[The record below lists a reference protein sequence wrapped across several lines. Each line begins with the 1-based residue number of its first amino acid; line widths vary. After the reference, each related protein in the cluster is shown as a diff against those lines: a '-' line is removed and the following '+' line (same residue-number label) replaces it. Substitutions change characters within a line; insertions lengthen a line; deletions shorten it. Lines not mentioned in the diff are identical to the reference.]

1 MRQEKIMDA
10 IQELPDAMLAET
22 DRARSALR
30 QGTEGIFGKRV
41 RARRV
46 YVKSIMA
53 AACIVLAAVTGFA
66 FYLQTGKRE
75 PRPDLP
81 LLTIRFGRGTGMG
94 YEGYMAHDVS
104 ELVSAN
110 PWKESMKIDT
120 LPVYKNTL
128 EMEGMLPKG
137 GTDRERMGEIL
148 EEICSR
154 FQIDPEGLEIHEQ
167 EDYGE
172 ITRIS
177 VETEKLEISVGFD
190 MTATVSF
197 KQLQTLPEEYHFT
210 NHSAYEEVVAAG
222 NYLMKEYRD
231 VIKMEDPRMNVSG
244 GGYNSSGEQSFELKF
259 FEGGEKIED
268 QIVRYHFQTV
278 RFYGA
283 ISETESGFR
292 TVRFWFQ
299 DLSQKI
305 GDYPILTVKE
315 ARKLLEKGEYFT
327 SVPWEM
333 PGRKYVKKVELVY
346 RTGPMEDYFLPY
358 YRFLVELPE
367 EKEPEELEESG
378 FKDYGAYYV
387 PAVERS
393 YIQDISVYDG
403 GFN

>member
-22 DRARSALR
+22 DRARSALQ
-30 QGTEGIFGKRV
+30 QGTGGIFGKSV

-81 LLTIRFGRGTGMG
+81 LLTIQYDAGMG
-94 YEGYMAHDVS
+94 MGFEGYLAHDVS

-177 VETEKLEISVGFD
+177 VETEKLEISVDFD

-197 KQLQTLPEEYHFT
+197 RQLQALPEGYRFT
-210 NHSAYEEVVAAG
+210 DDSTYEEVEAVG
-222 NYLMKEYRD
+222 NYLMQEYRD
-231 VIKMEDPRMNVSG
+231 VIKMEDPRMNISG
-244 GGYNSSGEQSFELKF
+244 GDYNIFGEQSYQLSF
-259 FEGGEKIED
+259 FEGGEKTAD
-268 QIVRYHFQTV
+268 QIVRYHFQNV
-278 RFYGA
+278 MFYA
-283 ISETESGFR
+283 SEEGGVSLI
-292 TVRFWFQ
+292 RFWFE
-299 DLSQKI
+299 DLSQKM

-315 ARKLLEKGEYFT
+315 AEKLLEEGKYIT
-327 SVPWEM
+327 SVPVEM
-333 PGRKYVKKVELVY
+333 PGREYVKKVELVY
-346 RTGPMEDYFLPY
+346 RTGISENYFLPY
-358 YRFLVELPE
+358 YRFLAELTDE
-367 EKEPEELEESG
+367 TVQLGGLEESDI
-378 FKDYGAYYV
+378 KTYGAYYV
-387 PAVERS
+387 PAVES
-393 YIQDISVYDG
+393 AYIQNMPVYDG
-403 GFN
+403 RFN